1 MNFSYLEL
9 SRLKMAAAKLLETAS
24 QLEAVNI
31 TTEFNSELMPTY
43 YVDRL
48 MDELDEAAETIAII
62 TGVTADKNECV
73 SSYSYNS
80 DDLVNSVDCL
90 YRTIYVK
97 AP

>member
-31 TTEFNSELMPTY
+31 TTAFNGELTPTD

-48 MDELDEAAETIAII
+48 MDELDEAAETIAQI
-62 TGVTADKNECV
+62 TGVKADENECV
-73 SSYSYNS
+73 SSDSYNS
-80 DDLVNSVDCL
+80 DD
-90 YRTIYVK
+90 
-97 AP
+97 

>member
-1 MNFSYLEL
+1 MNFTYLEL

-31 TTEFNSELMPTY
+31 TTSFNSELTPAY

-62 TGVTADKNECV
+62 TGVKADECV
-73 SSYSYNS
+73 SIDSCNF
-80 DDLVNSVDCL
+80 DD
-90 YRTIYVK
+90 
-97 AP
+97 

>member
-31 TTEFNSELMPTY
+31 TTAFNSELTPVN

-48 MDELDEAAETIAII
+48 MDELDEAAETIAQI
-62 TGVTADKNECV
+62 TGVKADECV
-73 SSYSYNS
+73 SSDSYNS
-80 DDLVNSVDCL
+80 DD
-90 YRTIYVK
+90 
-97 AP
+97 

>member
-31 TTEFNSELMPTY
+31 TTAFNSELTPAD

-48 MDELDEAAETIAII
+48 MDEIDEAAETIAQI
-62 TGVTADKNECV
+62 TGVKADENERISSDV
-73 SSYSYNS
+73 S
-80 DDLVNSVDCL
+80 
-90 YRTIYVK
+90 RTNN
-97 AP
+97 

>member
-31 TTEFNSELMPTY
+31 TTAFNGELTPTD

-48 MDELDEAAETIAII
+48 MDELDEAAETIAQI
-62 TGVTADKNECV
+62 TGVKADECV

-80 DDLVNSVDCL
+80 DD
-90 YRTIYVK
+90 
-97 AP
+97 